1 MNTRPRS
8 LTLPPSIKGLLV
20 VIALS
25 GALWLLWLRYKQF
38 LTQGRRPPLSSQI
51 LERLEKKG
59 MPDFS
64 LTDLDGDKISLSK
77 YHDKVVIL
85 NFWASWCDPCVA
97 EFPSLVKLVQHYK
110 GRLVLIGVSADYS
123 LSDIQLFL
131 KTFKASHQP
140 NVYIIWDK
148 DEKLAKRYGTFR
160 LPESYVIGP
169 NGRLIRKI
177 AGVENWASSDAYAF
191 FDDLLLRSGHSRKP
205 L

>member
-1 MNTRPRS
+1 MDIRPRN

-25 GALWLLWLRYKQF
+25 GVLWLLWLRYKQF

-51 LERLEKKG
+51 LDQLEKKG
-59 MPDFS
+59 MPDFL
-64 LTDLDGDKISLSK
+64 LTDLDGNKISLEK
-77 YHDKVVIL
+77 FRGKVVVL

-97 EFPSLVKLVQHYK
+97 EFPSLVKLVQHFK
-110 GRLVLIGVSADYS
+110 GRVVLIGVSADYN

-131 KTFKASHQP
+131 KTFKSTHQQ

-148 DEKLAKRYGTFR
+148 DENLAKRYGTFR
-160 LPESYVIGP
+160 LPESYVIDP
-169 NGRLIRKI
+169 EGRLIRKI

-191 FDDLLLRSGHSRKP
+191 FDDLLLRSGHSGKS